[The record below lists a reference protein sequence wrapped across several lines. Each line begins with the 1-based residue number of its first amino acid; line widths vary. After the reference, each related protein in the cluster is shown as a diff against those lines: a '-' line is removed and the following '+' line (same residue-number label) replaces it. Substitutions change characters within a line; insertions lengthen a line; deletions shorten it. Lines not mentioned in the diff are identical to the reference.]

1 MERLK
6 RCAIILSLIES
17 LLEENNWCGETHIQK
32 TTYFLQ
38 ELLKVPLGFE
48 FILHK
53 HGPFSF
59 DLSDELMAM
68 RADMMVQLQ
77 SRPPYGPSIVPGPT
91 SEQLKH
97 LFPKTLK
104 KYEKEVKFIAKEM
117 AGYNA
122 ADLERIATALYATL
136 EAQKTKREEIS
147 QVVSYITKIK
157 PHISSEQARIALE
170 QEAQIN
176 DKAKEL
182 AQSN

>member
-6 RCAIILSLIES
+6 RSAIILSLIES
-17 LLEENNWCGETHIQK
+17 LLEENSWCGETHIQK

-48 FILHK
+48 FILYK

-91 SEQLKH
+91 SKRLKQ
-97 LFPKTLK
+97 LFPKTLR

-117 AGYNA
+117 GGYNV
-122 ADLERIATALYATL
+122 ADLERIATALYVTL
-136 EAQKTKREEIS
+136 EAQETKPEEKS
-147 QVVSYITKIK
+147 RMVSYITEIK
-157 PHISSEQARIALE
+157 PHISSDQARIALE
-170 QEAQIN
+170 QEAEIR
-176 DKAKEL
+176 DKAKLL
-182 AQSN
+182 AQST